1 MRERHRDATS
11 IPVLAVRPAL
21 QCAPCVDGQN
31 GKEWVM
37 KRHIAGLP
45 SEKPAVRDA
54 SDALA
59 AELTQAA
66 DMDDHHARGPR
77 RRVPGSR
84 EAAA

>member
-1 MRERHRDATS
+1 M
-11 IPVLAVRPAL
+11 
-21 QCAPCVDGQN
+21 DGQT

-45 SEKPAVRDA
+45 SEKPAVGDA

-59 AELTQAA
+59 AKLIQAA

-77 RRVPGSR
+77 RRVTGRR